1 MEAIGSSETL
11 GTVYNIT
18 WWHNPKNY
26 NPSSCHWKLQTL
38 YSFTCCID
46 VKLGLSLRKGLW
58 DSNFTSLLGHY
69 KSPGWWQQDM
79 TCVLSTQRSIWYQV
93 GHVCLKNPTLCC
105 ALPSSCCIL
114 LLPHGGLLPCMFSS
128 GWRQVP
134 TPFTWILYSFPAFTQ
149 GSSMSDATW
158 SLVYRL
164 ASCWQD
170 QEASQQLFL
179 PQRPWSTAST
189 ILASRT
195 FKLPYKFLISIVI
208 LMYYCILEINAV
220 GMSPTFTGHQPV
232 VSCCLWTGWN
242 A

>member
-1 MEAIGSSETL
+1 MWITSFNYNLLFPCLPLLGASWPTLKMETIGSSETL

-46 VKLGLSLRKGLW
+46 VKLGLSLRKGLR

-149 GSSMSDATW
+149 ANEWCNVVTCLQVGIMLARPRGVTAAVLAPKTMVHSINHFGLQDFQVALQSS
-158 SLVYRL
+158 Y
-164 ASCWQD
+164 
-170 QEASQQLFL
+170 
-179 PQRPWSTAST
+179 
-189 ILASRT
+189 
-195 FKLPYKFLISIVI
+195 
-208 LMYYCILEINAV
+208 
-220 GMSPTFTGHQPV
+220 
-232 VSCCLWTGWN
+232 
-242 A
+242 